1 MHDDDRLVRLAAD
14 IADGTDVPWS
24 EVEARFAGEA
34 RELAHELRLLQQVA
48 EIHTRS
54 DAARPLLQPGTAW
67 GSLRIV
73 EWIGGGTFGD
83 VYRAFDPRLDREV
96 ALKLLHPA
104 PVAQSS
110 IETLPA
116 STVVEE
122 GRLMAR
128 VRHPGVVTVHGAE
141 RVGAQVGVWMELV
154 AGRTLAEEV
163 AERGPLPA
171 AEVHR
176 IGLLLAEALAAV
188 HRAGVLHR
196 DVKAQNVMREPGGR
210 TVLMDFGTGLDLGD
224 GSAALAGTPLYLA
237 PEVFAGG
244 PATELSD
251 IYSLGVL
258 LFHLATGAFP
268 VRGDTLGA
276 VRDAH
281 VRGERQPLRAGERAV
296 PKPLARVIDV
306 AIAAD
311 PRARYTS
318 ADAFASALRAA
329 SPAARRQALLVTAGV
344 LVLVTAAGLSIA
356 TLRSPGP
363 AAVPLSTGIV
373 EQQIDV
379 ALQQKAQIR
388 GPAVG
393 AWIPCHP
400 RGSLGIALCNL
411 TDGTVRPLRMPAAR
425 GERSPV
431 ARARLS
437 ADGQWLAY
445 QWETPGD
452 TSPRVS
458 VNVIAAD
465 GLSGRELYAT
475 DRRLD
480 IQGWTASHQALV
492 VREVLEPDRQ
502 RVLLIPVDGGAPREV
517 VALGGLVTSVDL
529 SPDGRSVLVTRLV
542 DEQHDFSLV
551 DLATGAERW
560 TVEDRTDDYGAM
572 WTPDGRA
579 VVFISDRTG
588 CDGLAFLPLG
598 PDATPGAVTVVKD
611 LGRNRGQPYGFS
623 PDGSYL
629 LQLEYARRTAY
640 RAPVDLGQRTAGAA
654 VPLVAR
660 CREQSTGAGWH
671 PAGESA
677 AFLTGGLMFGDAN
690 VVIQTA
696 SGRIERELPTLGR
709 FAIFGRVRWSPDGRT
724 LAIRNSGPVESDV
737 LSLLDVA
744 TGGRREV
751 ARGTDQRRTDDKI
764 RELRWSADGRILF
777 YQRDN
782 TIRAFE
788 PASGSDAPVYRYTP
802 VTRAV
807 LAGFD
812 VRRSDGAFVIQE
824 PIEGD
829 GRCRVR
835 VVRGNQVTDRGEL
848 DGTCTAVAWS
858 HDGTRIL
865 AATLTNSGHLW
876 VFEHEGGEPW
886 RLPLAADV
894 FWDLSVSPDGRELLF
909 SAGNPRPNMVMVR
922 GLSGAR

>member
-1 MHDDDRLVRLAAD
+1 MNDDDRLVRLAAD
-14 IADGTDVPWS
+14 IADGA
-24 EVEARFAGEA
+24 EVSWPAVEGGLADDA
-34 RELAHELRLLQQVA
+34 RELAQELRLLQQLA
-48 EIHTRS
+48 GIHTRS
-54 DAARPLLQPGTAW
+54 EGARPPLLPGTAW

-73 EWIGGGTFGD
+73 ERIGSGTFGD

-96 ALKLLHPA
+96 ALKLLHPP
-104 PVAQSS
+104 PVCQSS

-141 RVGAQVGVWMELV
+141 RVGGQVGVWMELV
-154 AGRTLAEEV
+154 DGRTLAREV

-176 IGLLLAEALAAV
+176 IGLLLADALAAV

-196 DVKAQNVMREPGGR
+196 DVKAQNVMREPDGR

-224 GSAALAGTPLYLA
+224 GSKALAGTPLYLA
-237 PEVFAGG
+237 PEVIAGG
-244 PATELSD
+244 PATERSD

-258 LFHLATGAFP
+258 LFHLATGEFP

-276 VRDAH
+276 VREAH
-281 VRGERQPLRAGERAV
+281 ARGDRQPVRAGARAV
-296 PKPLARVIDV
+296 PRSLARVIDV
-306 AIAAD
+306 AIAVD
-311 PRARYTS
+311 PGERYPS
-318 ADAFASALRAA
+318 AEAFASALRAT
-329 SPAARRQALLVTAGV
+329 SPAAQRQRILVVAGV

-363 AAVPLSTGIV
+363 VAVPLSTGIV

-393 AWIPCHP
+393 VWIPCHP

-411 TDGTVRPLRMPAAR
+411 ADGTIRPLRMPAAR

-437 ADGQWLAY
+437 ADGHWLAY

-452 TSPRVS
+452 ATPLTS

-465 GLSGRELYAT
+465 GSGGRELYRT

-480 IQGWTASHQALV
+480 IQGWTAGDQALF
-492 VREVLEPDRQ
+492 VREVLAPDRH
-502 RVLLIPVDGGAPREV
+502 RALLIPADGGAPRELLSL
-517 VALGGLVTSVDL
+517 AGLVTSADL

-542 DEQHDFSLV
+542 AEQHDFSLV
-551 DLATGAERW
+551 DVATGAERW
-560 TVEDRTDDYGAM
+560 TVADRTNDSGAM

-598 PDATPGAVTVVKD
+598 ADARPGAVTVVKD

-640 RAPVDLGQRTAGAA
+640 RAPVDFGRRTAGAA

-677 AFLTGGLMFGDAN
+677 AFLTGGLMFGDAS

-709 FAIFGRVRWSPDGRT
+709 FALFGRVRWSPDGRT
-724 LAIRNSGPVESDV
+724 LAIRNSGPLESDV

-744 TGGRREV
+744 TGDRREI

-788 PASGSDAPVYRYTP
+788 PASGNDAPVYRYTP
-802 VTRAV
+802 VRRAV

-835 VVRGNQVTDRGEL
+835 VVRGDQVTDRGEL

-865 AATLTNSGHLW
+865 AATLTNVGHLW

-886 RLPLAADV
+886 PLPLAADV

-909 SAGNPRPNMVMVR
+909 SAGNPRPNMVIVR
-922 GLSGAR
+922 GLSGVR